1 MIQGTQ
7 IQYSMNY
14 FIYTQMKLFF
24 SLIFVL
30 ISGYSIAQWP
40 GFNRSHPVSC
50 QWPAYNY
57 TASGYLENVFVIDG
71 VTDFENGYLSFGYGV
86 LCHPD
91 SCMNY
96 TRVFSMKCNRNGEVM
111 WWNRYDDEEV
121 DENSNWFQYTLYYNG
136 NSGGMVLNH
145 NNQIVTTLN
154 RWVSTDEFYDE
165 SSQYLV
171 KMNLDGEIVEQ
182 HLVDST
188 WAAYAFKGIIEDLT
202 DSTYVG
208 YGWYRDSLA
217 VLNWGQQQAF
227 ILKMDSLG
235 NHIWQ
240 QTYPDM
246 YTTFGLTKALD
257 GGYWVESRK
266 YEGECDSGATNDDV
280 VVMKTDEF
288 GNEEGRVQIGG
299 NCIRE
304 NAYVREIEL
313 DKIVVA
319 GRITADVNPY
329 PESYWL
335 YGHYYTSEI
344 EQLSDGQLT
353 DPTGTKTYLESKKE
367 GRFTDLHHLEDGSY
381 MMVGYYDWAYDQIRE
396 GFLLKLNS
404 DRDSLWYK
412 TYTHYDEVF
421 TGETQTDAWYY
432 INDSKPTPDGGF
444 VCAGWIRHWFENP
457 NPMLWTPWIF
467 KVDSMGCV
475 EPGCHNVDVSEI
487 VIGLENAMNVY
498 PNPVSDIVN
507 IEFNLP
513 PSVYGMNAELVV
525 INMQGQE
532 VVRQPLSPSSYASPV
547 QIDVSSLIRGVYIV
561 HWVDESRWYDSVK
574 LVVER

>member
-14 FIYTQMKLFF
+14 LIYTQMKLFF

-30 ISGYSIAQWP
+30 IQGYSFAQWP
-40 GFNRSHPVSC
+40 GFNRAHPVSC
-50 QWPAYNY
+50 QSPAYNY
-57 TASGYLENVFVIDG
+57 TAQGYLENVFVIDN
-71 VTDFENGYLSFGYGV
+71 VPNYEDGYLSFGFGV

-91 SCMNY
+91 SCDY
-96 TRVFSMKCNRNGEVM
+96 WTRTFSMKYNRNGEVT

-121 DENSNWFQYTLYYNG
+121 DESSHWFQDATFFNG

-145 NNQIVTTLN
+145 KNQIVSGFTNWTY
-154 RWVSTDEFYDE
+154 TEFNHGVRD
-165 SSQYLV
+165 YLV
-171 KMNLDGEIVEQ
+171 KMDLDGEIVEQ

-188 WAAYAFKGIIEDLT
+188 WADYIFKGIIEDFS

-208 YGWYRDSLA
+208 YGWHRDSSD
-217 VLNWGQQQAF
+217 VVNGVIRRAF

-240 QTYPDM
+240 KNFPDV
-246 YTTFGLTKALD
+246 YTAFGLTKALD
-257 GGYWVESRK
+257 GGYWVESRIGV
-266 YEGECDSGATNDDV
+266 GECDAVNIGNTDAV
-280 VVMKTDEF
+280 VIKTDEF

-299 NCIRE
+299 QCGLE
-304 NAYVREIEL
+304 DAYVQEIEM
-313 DKIVVA
+313 DKIVVG
-319 GRITADVNPY
+319 GRVTPDVNPY
-329 PESYWL
+329 ADGYTYW
-335 YGHYYTSEI
+335 GHYYTAEV
-344 EQLSDGQLT
+344 EQLPNGQLSD
-353 DPTGTKTYLESKKE
+353 PTNTKNYLESTMD
-367 GRFTDLHHLEDGSY
+367 GRFTDLHHLEDDSY
-381 MMVGYYDWAYDQIRE
+381 MMVGYHWTFERTRA
-396 GFLLKLNS
+396 GFLMKLNS
-404 DRDSLWYK
+404 DRGSLWYK
-412 TYTHYDEVF
+412 NYTHYEELF
-421 TGETQTDAWYY
+421 TAENQHDAWYY
-432 INDSKPTPDGGF
+432 LNDSKPTPDGGF
-444 VCAGWIRHWFENP
+444 VCAGQIRQWFENP
-457 NPMLWTPWIF
+457 NPLLWTPWIF